1 MERKGSAI
9 RCIIFDFDGTIADT
23 EHFAFH
29 ITNVLAEQYNF
40 KKITREEL
48 GDMKKMHFKELLE
61 YIEVSARKLPFI
73 LRRGQKLLRHNMH
86 EVQFC
91 EEHFPE
97 LLEELQKR
105 DMIIGII
112 TSNTKKN
119 VLRFLA
125 DKEIEVFEFL
135 YAASLFNKQAKVKRV
150 LKKYN
155 LKPQEILYVG
165 DEVRDIHSARA
176 AGTKIASVVWGYND
190 RMFLEAEKPD
200 WLLED
205 SREILD
211 ILDGE
216 YA

>member
-29 ITNVLAEQYNF
+29 ITNLLAERYNF

-61 YIEVSARKLPFI
+61 YIEVSARQLPFI

-97 LLEELQKR
+97 LLDELRQR
-105 DMIIGII
+105 DMILGII
-112 TSNTKKN
+112 TSNTKNN
-119 VLRFLA
+119 VLRFLEH
-125 DKEIEVFEFL
+125 KKIEIFEFL
-135 YAASLFNKQAKVKRV
+135 LAASLFNKQAKIKRII
-150 LKKYN
+150 KKYG
-155 LKPQEILYVG
+155 LKPEEILYVG
-165 DEVRDIHSARA
+165 DEVRDIHSAHA
-176 AGTKIASVVWGYND
+176 AGIRIASVVWGYND
-190 RMFLEAEKPD
+190 RVFLEAEKPD

-205 SREILD
+205 SREILK

-216 YA
+216 K

>member
-1 MERKGSAI
+1 MKRKSSVI

-29 ITNVLAEQYNF
+29 ISNELAERYNF

-48 GDMKKMHFKELLE
+48 SDMKKMHFKELLE
-61 YIEVSARKLPFI
+61 YIEVSARQLPFI

-97 LLEELQKR
+97 FLDELRKR
-105 DMIIGII
+105 ELILGII

-125 DKEIEVFEFL
+125 DKNIEIFKFVL
-135 YAASLFNKQAKVKRV
+135 AASLFNKQSKVQHIM
-150 LKKYN
+150 KKYS
-155 LKPQEILYVG
+155 LAPEEILYVG

-176 AGTKIASVVWGYND
+176 SGVHIASVVWGYND
-190 RMFLEAEKPD
+190 RQFLEAEQPD

-205 SREILD
+205 SREILE
-211 ILDGE
+211 ILDGTK
-216 YA
+216 

>member
-1 MERKGSAI
+1 MERKSSVI

-29 ITNVLAEQYNF
+29 ITNELAERYNF

-61 YIEVSARKLPFI
+61 YIEVSARQLPFI

-97 LLEELQKR
+97 FLDDLGKREL
-105 DMIIGII
+105 ILGII

-125 DKEIEVFEFL
+125 DKNIEIFEFVL
-135 YAASLFNKQAKVKRV
+135 AASLFNKQSKVRHIM
-150 LKKYN
+150 KKYN
-155 LKPQEILYVG
+155 LAPEEILYVG

-176 AGTKIASVVWGYND
+176 SGVHIASVVWGYND
-190 RMFLEAEKPD
+190 KQFLEAEEPD

-205 SREILD
+205 SREILE

-216 YA
+216 K

>member
-1 MERKGSAI
+1 MERKSSAI

-29 ITNVLAEQYNF
+29 ISNELAERYNF
-40 KKITREEL
+40 KKITREDLIE
-48 GDMKKMHFKELLE
+48 MKKMHFKEIME
-61 YIEVSARKLPFI
+61 FIEVSARQLPFI
-73 LRRGQKLLRHNMH
+73 LRRGQKLLRRNMH

-97 LLEELQKR
+97 FLSDLGKREL
-105 DMIIGII
+105 ILGII

-119 VLRFLA
+119 VLRFL
-125 DKEIEVFEFL
+125 KHKNIEIFEFVL
-135 YAASLFNKQAKVKRV
+135 AASLFNKQSKVKHIM
-150 LKKYN
+150 KKYK
-155 LKPQEILYVG
+155 LAPEEILYVG

-176 AGTKIASVVWGYND
+176 SGVHIASVVWGYND
-190 RMFLEAEKPD
+190 RQFLEAEEPD

-205 SREILD
+205 SREILE

-216 YA
+216 K